1 MQNDIE
7 QLFTDGGLLSR
18 HVENYSARSQQIE
31 MAEKVAE
38 ALANHDTLIAE
49 AGTGTGKTFAYL
61 APAILSGQKVFIST
75 GTKNLQDQLFK
86 KDLPKLREV
95 LSVPVT
101 AALLKGRSN
110 YLCHHR
116 LSLAE
121 AEPASQFNQ
130 HVLQQVREWTG
141 KTPSGDLSETD
152 LLEEQS
158 SLWPKVTSTVDNC
171 LGQQCPDY
179 EDCFIVE
186 ARRKAQEADIVIIN
200 HHLLM
205 SDMALKASGQ
215 GEVLPDADAIIID
228 EAHQLPAIASQFL
241 GHRISSHQ
249 LQELARDS
257 IREMEQEA
265 SDMAD
270 IRQAA
275 DKLENRLHQ
284 LKLTLGDSDQR
295 LPWHQCIQRYPE
307 VQEQLDGL
315 ISSVET
321 LAEALEPASERSRG
335 LEQCFQRCEDLIQRL
350 SIFSDNEQDE
360 NLVLWLD
367 IRSSGFILHATP
379 QEVSQHFQQWIAE
392 KPSAWIFTSATLT
405 VAGKFNSFI
414 QQLGLEDP
422 VTASWQSPFDY
433 AHQSLLY
440 MPAIPVEPAHPAYN
454 NHVADIARSVIE
466 HSRGRIFLLFTSYKA
481 LHEVA
486 DALQDMD
493 YPILV
498 QGNRAK
504 NQLLAEF
511 REHGNAVLL
520 GTNSFWEGV
529 DVRGEALSCV
539 LIDKIPFASPGDPVL
554 EARINHLRE
563 RGGNPFRSIQIPSAV
578 IQLKQ
583 GMGRLIR
590 DKRDSG
596 VLVLCDPRF
605 LSKPYGKVFMRS
617 LPPMPITQN
626 LDDVAAF
633 FAVEATVES
642 PSSNRRQIP

>member
-1 MQNDIE
+1 MSSDIE
-7 QLFTDGGLLSR
+7 QIFAQGGLLSQ
-18 HVENYSARSQQIE
+18 HIEHYSAREQQIE
-31 MAEKVAE
+31 MAAKVAE
-38 ALANHDTLIAE
+38 ALADGETLIAE

-61 APAILSGQKVFIST
+61 APAMLSGQKVFIST

-95 LSVPVT
+95 LSVPLK

-110 YLCHHR
+110 YLCHYR
-116 LSLAE
+116 LGLAE
-121 AEPASQFNQ
+121 GEPAGEVQQ
-130 HVLQQVREWTG
+130 HTLSELRQWLGT
-141 KTPSGDLSETD
+141 TNSGDLSEAD

-158 SLWPKVTSTVDNC
+158 PLWPKVTSTVDNC

-186 ARRKAQEADIVIIN
+186 ARRKAQEADIVIVN

-215 GEVLPDADAIIID
+215 GEVLPDADAFIID

-241 GHRISSHQ
+241 GHRVSSHQ
-249 LQELARDS
+249 LQELSRDS
-257 IREMEQEA
+257 IREMELEA
-265 SDMAD
+265 SDMAE
-270 IRQAA
+270 IRDAA
-275 DKLENRLHQ
+275 EKLDSRLHQ
-284 LKLTLGDSDQR
+284 LKMVLGDNEQR
-295 LPWHQCIQRYPE
+295 LPWHQCLQRYPDARDK
-307 VQEQLDGL
+307 LDNV
-315 ISSVET
+315 ISCVEK
-321 LAEALEPASERSRG
+321 LAETLEPASERSRG
-335 LEQCFQRCEDLIQRL
+335 LEQCYQRCEDLIQRL
-350 SIFSDNEQDE
+350 TIFSDNDQDD

-367 IRSSGFILHATP
+367 IRGSGFILHATP
-379 QEVSQHFQQWIAE
+379 QEVSEHFQQWIAD
-392 KPSAWIFTSATLT
+392 KPAGWIFTSATLT
-405 VAGKFNSFI
+405 VAGKFNNFV
-414 QQLGLEDP
+414 QQLGLDDP
-422 VTASWQSPFDY
+422 MTASWQSPFDY
-433 AHQSLLY
+433 ARQSLLY
-440 MPAIPVEPAHPAYN
+440 MPSIPVEPSQPGYN
-454 NHVADIARSVIE
+454 SHVAEVARSVIE
-466 HSRGRIFLLFTSYKA
+466 HSRGRTFLLFTSYRA

-486 DALQDMD
+486 DALADMD
-493 YPILV
+493 YPMLV
-498 QGNRAK
+498 QGSRAK

-583 GMGRLIR
+583 GIGRLIR
-590 DKRDSG
+590 DTQDAG

-626 LDDVAAF
+626 IEDVADF
-633 FAVEATVES
+633 FNVEPVA
-642 PSSNRRQIP
+642 

>member
-1 MQNDIE
+1 MQDDIE
-7 QLFTDGGLLSR
+7 QLFADDGLLSR
-18 HVENYSARSQQIE
+18 HVEHYSARSQQIE
-31 MAEKVAE
+31 MAEKVSE
-38 ALANHDTLIAE
+38 ALTNRETLIAE
-49 AGTGTGKTFAYL
+49 AGTGTGKTYAYL

-95 LSVPVT
+95 LSVPLK

-110 YLCHHR
+110 YLCHYR

-121 AEPASQFNQ
+121 TEPSGAMNQ
-130 HVLQQVREWTG
+130 HVLHQLREWSG
-141 KTPSGDLSETD
+141 KTDAGDLSETD

-158 SLWPKVTSTVDNC
+158 ILWPKVTSTVDNC

-179 EDCFIVE
+179 DQCFIVE
-186 ARRKAQEADIVIIN
+186 ARRKAQEADIVIVN

-215 GEVLPDADAIIID
+215 GEVLPEADAFIID

-249 LQELARDS
+249 LQELSRDS
-257 IREMEQEA
+257 VREMELEA
-265 SDMAD
+265 NDMD
-270 IRQAA
+270 SIRQAA

-284 LKLTLGDSDQR
+284 LKLTMGDSEQR
-295 LPWHQCIQRYPE
+295 LPWHQCLQRFPE
-307 VQEQLDGL
+307 VREKLEVF
-315 ISSVET
+315 ISALET
-321 LAEALEPASERSRG
+321 LMESLETASERSRG
-335 LEQCFQRCEDLIQRL
+335 LEQCFERSQDLIDRL
-350 SIFSDNEQDE
+350 SIFNDNDQDE

-367 IRSSGFILHATP
+367 IRGNGFVMHATP
-379 QEVSQHFQQWIAE
+379 QDVSQHFQQWIAD
-392 KPSAWIFTSATLT
+392 KPSAWVFTSATLT
-405 VAGKFNSFI
+405 VAGKFNNFI

-422 VTASWQSPFDY
+422 ITASWPSPFDY
-433 AHQSLLY
+433 ARQSLLY
-440 MPAIPVEPAHPAYN
+440 MPTIPVEPSHSSYN
-454 NHVADIARSVIE
+454 EHIAEIARSVIE
-466 HSRGRIFLLFTSYKA
+466 HSRGRTFLLFTSYRA
-481 LHEVA
+481 LNEVA
-486 DALQDMD
+486 GALQDMD

-498 QGNRAK
+498 QGSRAK

-511 REHGNAVLL
+511 RDHGNAVLL

-583 GMGRLIR
+583 GIGRLIR
-590 DKRDSG
+590 DEHDSG

-617 LPPMPITQN
+617 LPPMPITQKI
-626 LDDVAAF
+626 DDVAAF
-633 FAVEATVES
+633 FSEEAIATD
-642 PSSNRRQIP
+642 

>member
-1 MQNDIE
+1 MQTDIE
-7 QLFTDGGLLSR
+7 NIFADGGLLSQ
-18 HVENYSARSQQIE
+18 HVENYSARTQQIE
-31 MAEKVAE
+31 MAEKVSD
-38 ALANHDTLIAE
+38 ALAHNEVLIAE

-61 APAILSGQKVFIST
+61 APAMLSGQKVFIST

-95 LSVPVT
+95 LSVPLKT
-101 AALLKGRSN
+101 ALLKGRSN

-116 LSLAE
+116 LGLAE
-121 AEPASQFNQ
+121 SEPGAIHQQ
-130 HVLQQVREWTG
+130 HTLQTLREWIG

-158 SLWPKVTSTVDNC
+158 PLWPKVTSTIDNC
-171 LGQQCPDY
+171 LGQQCPEYD
-179 EDCFIVE
+179 ECFIVE

-215 GEVLPDADAIIID
+215 GEVLPDADAFIID
-228 EAHQLPAIASQFL
+228 EAHQLPAIATQFL
-241 GHRISSHQ
+241 GHRVSSHQ
-249 LQELARDS
+249 IQELSRDS
-257 IREMEQEA
+257 IREMEQDA
-265 SDMAD
+265 TDMND

-275 DKLENRLHQ
+275 EKVENRLHQ
-284 LKLTLGDSDQR
+284 FKLTLGDKEQR
-295 LPWHQCIQRYPE
+295 IPWYQVLQ
-307 VQEQLDGL
+307 QQTSTQDKLDSL
-315 ISSVET
+315 ISAIEVLEQS
-321 LAEALEPASERSRG
+321 LEPAAERGRG
-335 LEQCFQRCEDLIQRL
+335 LEQCHQRCQELIKKL
-350 SIFSDNEQDE
+350 SVFSDNEADE
-360 NLVLWLD
+360 NLILWLD
-367 IRSSGFILHATP
+367 VRGSSFILHATP
-379 QEVSQHFQQWIAE
+379 QEISQHFQQWIAD
-392 KPSAWIFTSATLT
+392 KPSGWVFTSATLT
-405 VAGKFNSFI
+405 VAGKFNNFI
-414 QQLGLEDP
+414 QQLGIDDP
-422 VTASWQSPFDY
+422 VTVSWQSPFDY
-433 AHQSLLY
+433 ARQSLLY
-440 MPAIPVEPAHPAYN
+440 MPPVPVEPSNTAYN
-454 NHVADIARSVIE
+454 SHIAVIAKSVIE
-466 HSRGRIFLLFTSYKA
+466 HSQGRIFLLFTSYRA

-498 QGNRAK
+498 QGTGAK
-504 NQLLAEF
+504 SQLLAEF

-563 RGGNPFRSIQIPSAV
+563 RGGNPFRSIQIPTAV

-583 GMGRLIR
+583 GIGRLIR
-590 DKRDSG
+590 DTRDSG

-617 LPPMPITQN
+617 LPPMPITQE

-633 FAVEATVES
+633 FALKAAV
-642 PSSNRRQIP
+642 

>member
-1 MQNDIE
+1 MQDDIE
-7 QLFTDGGLLSR
+7 QLFADGGLLSQ
-18 HVENYSARSQQIE
+18 HVEHYSARSQQIE
-31 MAEKVAE
+31 MAEKVSE
-38 ALANHDTLIAE
+38 ALTNRETLIAE
-49 AGTGTGKTFAYL
+49 AGTGTGKTYAYL

-95 LSVPVT
+95 LSAPLK

-110 YLCHHR
+110 YLCHYR

-121 AEPASQFNQ
+121 TEPSSAMNQ
-130 HVLQQVREWTG
+130 HVLQDLREWTG
-141 KTPSGDLSETD
+141 KTDSGDLSETD

-158 SLWPKVTSTVDNC
+158 PLWPKVTSTVDNC

-179 EDCFIVE
+179 DQCFIVE
-186 ARRKAQEADIVIIN
+186 ARRKAQEADIVIVN

-215 GEVLPDADAIIID
+215 GEVLPDADAFIID

-241 GHRISSHQ
+241 GHRVSSHQ
-249 LQELARDS
+249 LQELSRDS
-257 IREMEQEA
+257 IREMELEA
-265 SDMAD
+265 NDMD
-270 IRQAA
+270 SIRQAA
-275 DKLENRLHQ
+275 EKLENRLHQ
-284 LKLTLGDSDQR
+284 FKLSLGDSEQR
-295 LPWHQCIQRYPE
+295 LPWHQCLQRFPD
-307 VQEQLDGL
+307 VKEQLETL

-321 LAEALEPASERSRG
+321 LMETLETASERSRG
-335 LEQCFQRCEDLIQRL
+335 LEQCCERSQDLIDRL
-350 SIFSDNEQDE
+350 SIFSDNAEDD

-367 IRSSGFILHATP
+367 IRGNSFVLHATP

-392 KPSAWIFTSATLT
+392 KPSAWVFTSATLT
-405 VAGKFNSFI
+405 VAGKFNNFI

-422 VTASWQSPFDY
+422 LTASWQSPFDY
-433 AHQSLLY
+433 ARQSLLY
-440 MPAIPVEPAHPAYN
+440 MPSIPVEPSHHGYN
-454 NHVADIARSVIE
+454 QHIAEIARSVIE
-466 HSRGRIFLLFTSYKA
+466 HSRGRTFLLFTSYRA
-481 LHEVA
+481 LNEVA
-486 DALQDMD
+486 EALQDMD

-498 QGNRAK
+498 QGSRAK

-511 REHGNAVLL
+511 RDHGNAVLL

-583 GMGRLIR
+583 GIGRLIR
-590 DKRDSG
+590 DKQDSG

-626 LDDVAAF
+626 IDDVAAF
-633 FAVEATVES
+633 FSEEAL
-642 PSSNRRQIP
+642 SSAN

>member
-1 MQNDIE
+1 MQTDIE
-7 QLFTDGGLLSR
+7 QLFAEGGLLSN
-18 HVENYSARSQQIE
+18 HVEGYSARTQQIE
-31 MAEKVAE
+31 MAEKVSE
-38 ALANHDTLIAE
+38 ALANNEVLIAE

-61 APAILSGQKVFIST
+61 APAMLSGQKVFIST

-95 LSVPVT
+95 LSVPIK

-116 LSLAE
+116 LALAE
-121 AEPASQFNQ
+121 SEPSAIYQQ
-130 HVLQQVREWTG
+130 HTLQTLREWMG
-141 KTPSGDLSETD
+141 KTSSGDLSETD

-158 SLWPKVTSTVDNC
+158 PLWPKVTSTIDNC

-179 EDCFIVE
+179 DDCFIVE

-215 GEVLPDADAIIID
+215 GEVLPDADAFIID

-241 GHRISSHQ
+241 GHRVSSHQ
-249 LQELARDS
+249 IQELSRDS
-257 IREMEQEA
+257 IREMELDA
-265 SDMAD
+265 TDMED
-270 IRQAA
+270 IRQSAEKV
-275 DKLENRLHQ
+275 DNRLHQ
-284 LKLTLGDSDQR
+284 FKLTLGDKEQR
-295 LPWHQCIQRYPE
+295 LPWYQV
-307 VQEQLDGL
+307 VQQQTSTQDALDSLIMAIEKLEQ
-315 ISSVET
+315 S
-321 LAEALEPASERSRG
+321 LEPASERGRG
-335 LEQCFQRCEDLIQRL
+335 LEQCYQRCQEIIKKLNV
-350 SIFSDNEQDE
+350 FSDNETDD
-360 NLVLWLD
+360 NLILWLD
-367 IRSSGFILHATP
+367 VRGASFILHATP
-379 QEVSQHFQQWIAE
+379 QEISQHFQQWIAD
-392 KPSAWIFTSATLT
+392 KPSAWVFTSATLT
-405 VAGKFNSFI
+405 VAGKFNNFI
-414 QQLGLEDP
+414 QQLGIDDP
-422 VTASWQSPFDY
+422 VTESWQSPFDY
-433 AHQSLLY
+433 ASQSLLY
-440 MPAIPVEPAHPAYN
+440 MPSIPVEPSNNSYN
-454 NHVADIARSVIE
+454 SHIANTAKAVIE
-466 HSRGRIFLLFTSYKA
+466 YSQGRIFLLFTSYRA

-486 DALQDMD
+486 DALQDME

-498 QGNRAK
+498 QGAGAK
-504 NQLLAEF
+504 SQLLAEF

-583 GMGRLIR
+583 GIGRLIR
-590 DKRDSG
+590 DKRDYG

-617 LPPMPITQN
+617 LPPMPITQQ
-626 LDDVAAF
+626 LEDVAEF
-633 FAVEATVES
+633 FSLKATV
-642 PSSNRRQIP
+642 

>member
-1 MQNDIE
+1 MQSDIE
-7 QLFTDGGLLSR
+7 QIFADGGLLSQ
-18 HVENYSARSQQIE
+18 HIEHYSARSQQIE

-38 ALANHDTLIAE
+38 SLANGDTLIAE

-61 APAILSGQKVFIST
+61 APAMLSGQKVFIST

-86 KDLPKLREV
+86 KDLPKLREI
-95 LSVPVT
+95 LSVPVK

-116 LSLAE
+116 LGLAE
-121 AEPASQFNQ
+121 SEPASPITQ
-130 HVLQQVREWTG
+130 HTLQQLRDWSG
-141 KTPSGDLSETD
+141 KSDSGDLSETD

-158 SLWPKVTSTVDNC
+158 LLWPKVTSTVDNC

-179 EDCFIVE
+179 DDCFIVE
-186 ARRKAQEADIVIIN
+186 ARRKAQEADVVIIN

-215 GEVLPDADAIIID
+215 GEVLPDADAFIID

-241 GHRISSHQ
+241 GHRVSSHQ
-249 LQELARDS
+249 LQELSRDC
-257 IREMEQEA
+257 IREMEAEA
-265 SDMAD
+265 ADMD
-270 IRQAA
+270 GIRRAA

-284 LKLTLGDSDQR
+284 LKISLGDNEQR
-295 LPWHQCIQRYPE
+295 LPWHQCLQRFTD
-307 VQEQLDGL
+307 VSEQLENV
-315 ISSVET
+315 ISQLET
-321 LAEALEPASERSRG
+321 LAEELEPAAERSRG
-335 LEQCFQRCEDLIQRL
+335 LEQCHQRTMDLIDRL
-350 SIFSDNEQDE
+350 NIFSDSDHDD

-367 IRSSGFILHATP
+367 IRGSGFILHATP
-379 QEVSQHFQQWIAE
+379 QEVSEQFRQWIAD
-392 KPSAWIFTSATLT
+392 KPSSWVFTSATLT
-405 VAGKFNSFI
+405 VAGKFNNFI
-414 QQLGLEDP
+414 QQLGLDDP
-422 VTASWQSPFDY
+422 ITASWQSPFDY
-433 AHQSLLY
+433 ANQSLLY
-440 MPAIPVEPAHPAYN
+440 MPNIPVEPSSPQYN
-454 NHVADIARSVIE
+454 QHVADIARAVIA
-466 HSRGRIFLLFTSYKA
+466 HSKGRIFLLFTSYRA

-486 DALQDMD
+486 DALKDMD

-498 QGNRAK
+498 QGSRAK

-511 REHGNAVLL
+511 REHGNAILL

-563 RGGNPFRSIQIPSAV
+563 RGGNPFRSIQIPAAV

-590 DKRDSG
+590 DKNDAG

-617 LPPMPITQN
+617 LPPMPITQQ
-626 LDDVAAF
+626 LEDVETF
-633 FAVEATVES
+633 FQTEGVA
-642 PSSNRRQIP
+642 

>member
-1 MQNDIE
+1 MQDDIE
-7 QLFTDGGLLSR
+7 QLFADGGLLSQ
-18 HVENYSARSQQIE
+18 HIEHYSARSQQIE
-31 MAEKVAE
+31 MAEKVGE
-38 ALANHDTLIAE
+38 ALSNRETLIAE
-49 AGTGTGKTFAYL
+49 AGTGTGKTYAYL
-61 APAILSGQKVFIST
+61 APAMLSGQKVFIST

-95 LSVPVT
+95 LSVPLT

-110 YLCHHR
+110 YLCHYR

-121 AEPASQFNQ
+121 TEPSSVMNQ
-130 HVLQQVREWTG
+130 HVLQQLREWSG
-141 KTPSGDLSETD
+141 KTDSGDLSETD

-158 SLWPKVTSTVDNC
+158 ILWSKVTSTVDNC

-179 EDCFIVE
+179 DQCFIVE
-186 ARRKAQEADIVIIN
+186 ARRNAQEADIVIVN

-205 SDMALKASGQ
+205 SDMALKAAGQ
-215 GEVLPDADAIIID
+215 GEVLPDADAFIID

-241 GHRISSHQ
+241 GHRVSSHQ
-249 LQELARDS
+249 LQELSRDS
-257 IREMEQEA
+257 IREMELEA
-265 SDMAD
+265 NDMD
-270 IRQAA
+270 SIRRAA

-284 LKLTLGDSDQR
+284 LKLSLGDSEQR
-295 LPWHQCIQRYPE
+295 LPWHQCLQRFPE
-307 VQEQLDGL
+307 VTEQLEVL
-315 ISSVET
+315 ISALEALMET
-321 LAEALEPASERSRG
+321 LETASERSRG
-335 LEQCFQRCEDLIQRL
+335 LEQCFERSRDLIDRL
-350 SIFSDNEQDE
+350 SIFSDNDEDE

-367 IRSSGFILHATP
+367 IRGSGFILHATP
-379 QEVSQHFQQWIAE
+379 QEISQHFQQWIAD
-392 KPSAWIFTSATLT
+392 KPSAWVFTSATLT
-405 VAGKFNSFI
+405 VAGKFNNFI

-433 AHQSLLY
+433 ARQSLLY
-440 MPAIPVEPAHPAYN
+440 MPSIPVEPSHQSYN
-454 NHVADIARSVIE
+454 QHIAGIARSVIE
-466 HSRGRIFLLFTSYKA
+466 HSRGRTFLLFTSYRT
-481 LHEVA
+481 LNEVA
-486 DALQDMD
+486 EALQDMD

-583 GMGRLIR
+583 GIGRLIR
-590 DKRDSG
+590 DKQDSG

-626 LDDVAAF
+626 IDDVAAF
-633 FAVEATVES
+633 FSETALS
-642 PSSNRRQIP
+642 PAS

>member
-1 MQNDIE
+1 MNNDIE
-7 QLFTDGGLLSR
+7 HIFADGGLLSQ
-18 HVENYSARSQQIE
+18 HIEHYSARSQQIE
-31 MAEKVAE
+31 MAERVTE
-38 ALANHDTLIAE
+38 ALANGDTLIAE

-95 LSVPVT
+95 LSAPLK

-110 YLCHHR
+110 YLCHYR
-116 LSLAE
+116 LSMAE
-121 AEPASQFNQ
+121 KEPASPVNL
-130 HVLQQVREWTG
+130 HKLQQIREWSG
-141 KTPSGDLSETD
+141 KTSFGDLSETD

-158 SLWPKVTSTVDNC
+158 VLWPKVTSTVDNC

-215 GEVLPDADAIIID
+215 GEVLPDADAFIID

-241 GHRISSHQ
+241 GHRVSSHQ
-249 LQELARDS
+249 LQELTRDS
-257 IREMEQEA
+257 IREMEADA
-265 SDMAD
+265 SDMD
-270 IRQAA
+270 TIRQAA
-275 DKLENRLHQ
+275 EKVETRLHQ
-284 LKLTLGDSDQR
+284 LKLALGDNEQR
-295 LPWHQCIQRYPE
+295 LPWHQCLERFPD
-307 VQEQLDGL
+307 VREQLEQL
-315 ISSVET
+315 VASVENLT
-321 LAEALEPASERSRG
+321 DELEPAAERSRG
-335 LEQCFQRCEDLIQRL
+335 LEQCFQRCEDLINRL
-350 SIFSDNEQDE
+350 TIFSDNEQDE

-367 IRSSGFILHATP
+367 VRGSGFVLHATP
-379 QEVSQHFQQWIAE
+379 QEVSQYFQQWIAE
-392 KPSAWIFTSATLT
+392 KPSAWVFTSATLT

-433 AHQSLLY
+433 ARQSLLY
-440 MPAIPVEPAHPAYN
+440 MPSIPVEPSHQGYN
-454 NHVADIARSVIE
+454 SHVAEVARSVIE
-466 HSRGRIFLLFTSYKA
+466 HSRGRIFLLFTSYRA
-481 LHEVA
+481 LNEVA
-486 DALQDMD
+486 EALQDME

-498 QGNRAK
+498 QGSRAK

-511 REHGNAVLL
+511 REHGNAILL

-583 GMGRLIR
+583 GIGRLIR
-590 DKRDSG
+590 DKQDSG

-617 LPPMPITQN
+617 LPPMPISQDM
-626 LDDVAAF
+626 DDVAAF
-633 FAVEATVES
+633 FDMETTV
-642 PSSNRRQIP
+642 

>member
-1 MQNDIE
+1 MQDDIE
-7 QLFTDGGLLSR
+7 HLFADGGLLSQ
-18 HVENYSARSQQIE
+18 HVEHYSARSQQIE
-31 MAEKVAE
+31 MAEKVSE
-38 ALANHDTLIAE
+38 ALANRETLIAE
-49 AGTGTGKTFAYL
+49 AGTGTGKTYAYL

-95 LSVPVT
+95 LSIPLK

-110 YLCHHR
+110 YLCHYR

-121 AEPASQFNQ
+121 TEPSSAMNQ
-130 HVLQQVREWTG
+130 HVLQDLRQWSG
-141 KTPSGDLSETD
+141 KTDSGDLSETD

-179 EDCFIVE
+179 DQCFIVE
-186 ARRKAQEADIVIIN
+186 ARRKAQEADIVIVN

-205 SDMALKASGQ
+205 SDMALKAAGQ
-215 GEVLPDADAIIID
+215 GEVLPDADAFIID

-241 GHRISSHQ
+241 GHRVSSHQ
-249 LQELARDS
+249 LQELSRDS
-257 IREMEQEA
+257 IREMELEA
-265 SDMAD
+265 NDMD
-270 IRQAA
+270 SIRRTAE
-275 DKLENRLHQ
+275 KLENRLHQ
-284 LKLTLGDSDQR
+284 FKLSLGDNEQR
-295 LPWHQCIQRYPE
+295 LPWHQCLQRFPQ
-307 VQEQLDGL
+307 VKDQLETL
-315 ISSVET
+315 ISSLEDLMET
-321 LAEALEPASERSRG
+321 LEAASERSRG
-335 LEQCFQRCEDLIQRL
+335 LEQCYERSQDLIDRL
-350 SIFSDNEQDE
+350 SIFSDNAEDD

-367 IRSSGFILHATP
+367 IRGSSFVLHATP

-392 KPSAWIFTSATLT
+392 KPSAWVFTSATLT
-405 VAGKFNSFI
+405 VAGKFNNFI

-433 AHQSLLY
+433 ASQSLLY
-440 MPAIPVEPAHPAYN
+440 MPSVPVEPSHQGYN
-454 NHVADIARSVIE
+454 QHIAEIARSVIE
-466 HSRGRIFLLFTSYKA
+466 HSRGRTFLLFTSYRA
-481 LHEVA
+481 LNEVA
-486 DALQDMD
+486 EALQEMD

-498 QGNRAK
+498 QGSRAK

-511 REHGNAVLL
+511 RDHGNAVLL

-583 GMGRLIR
+583 GIGRLIR
-590 DKRDSG
+590 DKQDSG

-617 LPPMPITQN
+617 LPSMPITQN
-626 LDDVAAF
+626 IDDVASF
-633 FAVEATVES
+633 FSEEALS
-642 PSSNRRQIP
+642 PAS

>member
-1 MQNDIE
+1 MQDDIE
-7 QLFTDGGLLSR
+7 QLFADDGLLSR
-18 HVENYSARSQQIE
+18 HVEHYSARSQQIE
-31 MAEKVAE
+31 MAEKVSE
-38 ALANHDTLIAE
+38 ALTNRETLIAE
-49 AGTGTGKTFAYL
+49 AGTGTGKTYAYL
-61 APAILSGQKVFIST
+61 APAILSGQKVFISA

-95 LSVPVT
+95 LSVPLK

-110 YLCHHR
+110 YLCHYR

-121 AEPASQFNQ
+121 TEPNSAMNQ
-130 HVLQQVREWTG
+130 HVLQQLREWSG
-141 KTPSGDLSETD
+141 KTDSGDLSETD

-158 SLWPKVTSTVDNC
+158 ILWPKVTSTVDNC

-179 EDCFIVE
+179 DQCFIVE
-186 ARRKAQEADIVIIN
+186 ARRKAQEADIVIVN

-215 GEVLPDADAIIID
+215 GEVLPEADAFIID

-249 LQELARDS
+249 LQELSRDSVREMELEANDMDS
-257 IREMEQEA
+257 IRQA
-265 SDMAD
+265 S
-270 IRQAA
+270 

-284 LKLTLGDSDQR
+284 LKLTMGDSEQR
-295 LPWHQCIQRYPE
+295 LPWHQCLQRFPE
-307 VQEQLDGL
+307 VREKLEVL
-315 ISSVET
+315 ISALET
-321 LAEALEPASERSRG
+321 LMESLETASERSRG
-335 LEQCFQRCEDLIQRL
+335 LEQCFERSQDLIDRL
-350 SIFSDNEQDE
+350 SIFNDNDQDE

-367 IRSSGFILHATP
+367 IRGNGFVMHATP
-379 QEVSQHFQQWIAE
+379 QDVSQHFQQWIAD
-392 KPSAWIFTSATLT
+392 KPSAWVFTSATLT
-405 VAGKFNSFI
+405 VAGKFNNFI

-422 VTASWQSPFDY
+422 ITASWPSPFDY
-433 AHQSLLY
+433 ARQSLLY
-440 MPAIPVEPAHPAYN
+440 MPTIPVEPSHSSYN
-454 NHVADIARSVIE
+454 EHIAEIARSVIE
-466 HSRGRIFLLFTSYKA
+466 HSRGRTFLLFTSYRA
-481 LHEVA
+481 LNEVA
-486 DALQDMD
+486 GALQDMD

-498 QGNRAK
+498 QGSRAK

-511 REHGNAVLL
+511 RDHGNAVLL

-583 GMGRLIR
+583 GIGRLIR
-590 DKRDSG
+590 DEHDSG

-617 LPPMPITQN
+617 LPPMPITQKI
-626 LDDVAAF
+626 DDVAAF
-633 FAVEATVES
+633 FSEEAIATD
-642 PSSNRRQIP
+642 

>member
-1 MQNDIE
+1 MSNDIE
-7 QLFTDGGLLSR
+7 QIFAGGGLLSQ
-18 HVENYSARSQQIE
+18 HIDHYSAREQQIE
-31 MAEKVAE
+31 MAAKVAE
-38 ALANHDTLIAE
+38 ALADGETLIAE

-61 APAILSGQKVFIST
+61 APAMLSGQKVFIST

-86 KDLPKLREV
+86 KDLPKLSEV
-95 LSVPVT
+95 LSVPLK

-110 YLCHHR
+110 YLCHYR
-116 LSLAE
+116 LGLAE
-121 AEPASQFNQ
+121 GEPAGEVQQ
-130 HVLQQVREWTG
+130 HTLSELRQWLGMTH
-141 KTPSGDLSETD
+141 SGDLSETD

-158 SLWPKVTSTVDNC
+158 PLWPKVTSTVDNC

-179 EDCFIVE
+179 DDCFIVE
-186 ARRKAQEADIVIIN
+186 ARRKAQEADIVIVN

-215 GEVLPDADAIIID
+215 GEVLPDADAFIID

-249 LQELARDS
+249 LQELTRDS
-257 IREMEQEA
+257 IREMELEA
-265 SDMAD
+265 SDMAE
-270 IRQAA
+270 IRDAA
-275 DKLENRLHQ
+275 EKLDSRLHQ
-284 LKLTLGDSDQR
+284 LKMALGDNEQR
-295 LPWHQCIQRYPE
+295 LPWHQCLQRHPDARDK
-307 VQEQLDGL
+307 LDNV
-315 ISSVET
+315 ISSVEK
-321 LAEALEPASERSRG
+321 LAETLEPASERSRG
-335 LEQCFQRCEDLIQRL
+335 LEQCYQRCEDLIQRL
-350 SIFSDNEQDE
+350 TIFSDNDQDD

-367 IRSSGFILHATP
+367 VRGSGFILHATP
-379 QEVSQHFQQWIAE
+379 QEVSEHFQQWIAD
-392 KPSAWIFTSATLT
+392 KPASWIFTSATLT
-405 VAGKFNSFI
+405 VAGKFNNFV
-414 QQLGLEDP
+414 QQLGLDDP

-433 AHQSLLY
+433 GRQSLLY
-440 MPAIPVEPAHPAYN
+440 MPSIPVEPSQAGYN
-454 NHVADIARSVIE
+454 NHVAEVARSVIE
-466 HSRGRIFLLFTSYKA
+466 HSRGRTFLLFTSYRA

-486 DALQDMD
+486 DALADMD
-493 YPILV
+493 YPMLV
-498 QGNRAK
+498 QGSRAK

-583 GMGRLIR
+583 GIGRLIR
-590 DKRDSG
+590 DTQDAG

-626 LDDVAAF
+626 IEDVADF
-633 FAVEATVES
+633 FNVEPVA
-642 PSSNRRQIP
+642 

>member
-1 MQNDIE
+1 MNEIE
-7 QLFTDGGLLSR
+7 NIFGDGGLLAQ
-18 HVENYSARSQQIE
+18 HLEHYSARQQQID
-31 MAEKVAE
+31 MAESVAE
-38 ALANHDTLIAE
+38 ALAAGDTLIAE

-61 APAILSGQKVFIST
+61 APAMLSGQKVFIST

-95 LSVPVT
+95 LSAPVK

-110 YLCHHR
+110 YLCHYR
-116 LSLAE
+116 LGLAE
-121 AEPASQFNQ
+121 KEPAGQ
-130 HVLQQVREWTG
+130 LQQHTLQAIREWSG
-141 KTPSGDLSETD
+141 SSQSGDLSETD

-158 SLWPKVTSTVDNC
+158 VLWPKVTSTVDNC

-179 EDCFIVE
+179 DDCFIVE
-186 ARRKAQEADIVIIN
+186 ARRRAQEADIVVIN

-215 GEVLPDADAIIID
+215 GEVLPDADAFIID
-228 EAHQLPAIASQFL
+228 EAHQLPAVASQFL
-241 GHRISSHQ
+241 GHRVSSHQ

-257 IREMEQEA
+257 VREMEQDA
-265 SDMAD
+265 SDMVA
-270 IRQAA
+270 IRDSA
-275 DKLENRLHQ
+275 DKLDSRLHQ
-284 LKLTLGDSDQR
+284 FKMTLGDNDQR
-295 LPWHQCIQRYPE
+295 LPWYQCLQRNPDIKA
-307 VQEQLDGL
+307 QLDVL
-315 ISSVET
+315 ISSLDRLT
-321 LAEALEPASERSRG
+321 EALEAASERSRG
-335 LEQCFQRCEDLIQRL
+335 LELCHQRCLNITERL
-350 SIFSDNEQDE
+350 MIFSDNDQDD

-367 IRSSGFILHATP
+367 IRGSGFILHATP
-379 QEVSQHFQQWIAE
+379 QEVSQHFQQWISD
-392 KPSAWIFTSATLT
+392 KPASWIFTSATLT
-405 VAGKFNSFI
+405 VAGKFNNFI
-414 QQLGLEDP
+414 QQLGLDDP
-422 VTASWQSPFDY
+422 LTHSWQSPFDF
-433 AHQSLLY
+433 ARQSLLY
-440 MPAIPVEPAHPAYN
+440 MPSIPVEPSQPAYN
-454 NHVADIARSVIE
+454 SHVAAVARSVIE
-466 HSRGRIFLLFTSYKA
+466 HSQGRIFLLFTSYRA

-486 DALQDMD
+486 QALEDME
-493 YPILV
+493 YPLLV
-498 QGNRAK
+498 QGSRAK

-583 GMGRLIR
+583 GIGRLIR
-590 DKRDSG
+590 DKNDAG

-617 LPPMPITQN
+617 LPPMPITQDI
-626 LDDVAAF
+626 DDVADF
-633 FAVEATVES
+633 FAVESAT
-642 PSSNRRQIP
+642 

>member
-1 MQNDIE
+1 MLTE
-7 QLFTDGGLLSR
+7 LKELFESEGLLAKHIDGYTPR
-18 HVENYSARSQQIE
+18 QQQIE
-31 MAEKVAE
+31 MAAKVAE
-38 ALANHDTLIAE
+38 ALADGETLTAE

-61 APAILSGQKVFIST
+61 APAMLSGQKVFIST

-95 LSVPVT
+95 LSVPLK

-110 YLCHHR
+110 YLCHYR
-116 LSLAE
+116 LGLAE
-121 AEPASQFNQ
+121 GEPAGEVQQ
-130 HVLQQVREWTG
+130 HTLSELRQWLGT
-141 KTPSGDLSETD
+141 TNSGDLSETD

-158 SLWPKVTSTVDNC
+158 PLWPKVTSTVDNC

-186 ARRKAQEADIVIIN
+186 ARRKAQEADIVIVN

-215 GEVLPDADAIIID
+215 GEVLPDADAFIID

-241 GHRISSHQ
+241 GHRVSSHQ
-249 LQELARDS
+249 LQELTRES
-257 IREMEQEA
+257 IREMELEA
-265 SDMAD
+265 SDMAE
-270 IRQAA
+270 IRDAA
-275 DKLENRLHQ
+275 EKLDSRLHQ
-284 LKLTLGDSDQR
+284 LKMVLGDSEQR
-295 LPWHQCIQRYPE
+295 LPWHQCLQRYPDTRDK
-307 VQEQLDGL
+307 LDNV
-315 ISSVET
+315 ISCVEK
-321 LAEALEPASERSRG
+321 LAETLEPASERSRG
-335 LEQCFQRCEDLIQRL
+335 LEQCYQRCEDLIQRL
-350 SIFSDNEQDE
+350 SIFSDNDQDD

-367 IRSSGFILHATP
+367 IRGSGFILHATP
-379 QEVSQHFQQWIAE
+379 QEVSEHFQQWIAD
-392 KPSAWIFTSATLT
+392 KPAAWIFTSATLT
-405 VAGKFNSFI
+405 VAGKFNNFV
-414 QQLGLEDP
+414 QQLGLDDP

-433 AHQSLLY
+433 GRQSLLY
-440 MPAIPVEPAHPAYN
+440 MPSIPVEPSQSGYN
-454 NHVADIARSVIE
+454 SHVAEVARSVIK
-466 HSRGRIFLLFTSYKA
+466 HSRGRTFLLFTSYRA

-486 DALQDMD
+486 DALADMD
-493 YPILV
+493 YPMLV
-498 QGNRAK
+498 QGSRAK

-583 GMGRLIR
+583 GIGRLIR
-590 DKRDSG
+590 DTQDAG

-626 LDDVAAF
+626 IEDVADF
-633 FAVEATVES
+633 FNVEPVA
-642 PSSNRRQIP
+642 

>member
-1 MQNDIE
+1 MNNDIE
-7 QLFTDGGLLSR
+7 HIFADGGLLSQ
-18 HVENYSARSQQIE
+18 HIEHYSARSQQIE
-31 MAEKVAE
+31 MAEKVTE
-38 ALANHDTLIAE
+38 ALANGDTLIAE

-95 LSVPVT
+95 LSAPLK

-110 YLCHHR
+110 YLCHYR
-116 LSLAE
+116 LSMAE
-121 AEPASQFNQ
+121 KEPASPVNL
-130 HVLQQVREWTG
+130 HKLQQIREWSG
-141 KTPSGDLSETD
+141 KTGSGDLSETD

-158 SLWPKVTSTVDNC
+158 VLWPKVTSTVDNC

-215 GEVLPDADAIIID
+215 GEVLPDADAFIID

-241 GHRISSHQ
+241 GHRVSSHQ
-249 LQELARDS
+249 LQELTRDS
-257 IREMEQEA
+257 IREMEADA
-265 SDMAD
+265 SDMD
-270 IRQAA
+270 TIRQAA
-275 DKLENRLHQ
+275 EKVETRLHQ
-284 LKLTLGDSDQR
+284 LKLALGDNEQR
-295 LPWHQCIQRYPE
+295 LPWHQCLERFPD
-307 VQEQLDGL
+307 VREQLEQL
-315 ISSVET
+315 VASVET
-321 LAEALEPASERSRG
+321 LIDELEPAAERSRG
-335 LEQCFQRCEDLIQRL
+335 LEQCFQRCEDLINRL
-350 SIFSDNEQDE
+350 TIFSDNEQDE

-367 IRSSGFILHATP
+367 VRGSGFVLHATP
-379 QEVSQHFQQWIAE
+379 QEVSQYFQQWIAE
-392 KPSAWIFTSATLT
+392 KPSAWVFTSATLT

-433 AHQSLLY
+433 ARQSLLY
-440 MPAIPVEPAHPAYN
+440 MPSIPVEPSHQGYN
-454 NHVADIARSVIE
+454 SHVAEVARSVIE
-466 HSRGRIFLLFTSYKA
+466 HSRGRIFLLFTSYRA
-481 LHEVA
+481 LNEVA
-486 DALQDMD
+486 EALQDME

-498 QGNRAK
+498 QGSRAK

-511 REHGNAVLL
+511 REHGNAILL

-583 GMGRLIR
+583 GIGRLIR
-590 DKRDSG
+590 DKQDSG

-617 LPPMPITQN
+617 LPPMPISQDM
-626 LDDVAAF
+626 DDVAAF
-633 FAVEATVES
+633 FDMETTV
-642 PSSNRRQIP
+642 

>member
-1 MQNDIE
+1 MNNDIE
-7 QLFTDGGLLSR
+7 HIFADGGLLSQ
-18 HVENYSARSQQIE
+18 HIEHYSARSQQIE
-31 MAEKVAE
+31 MAEKVTE
-38 ALANHDTLIAE
+38 ALANGDTLIAE

-95 LSVPVT
+95 LSAPLK

-110 YLCHHR
+110 YLCHYR
-116 LSLAE
+116 LSMAE
-121 AEPASQFNQ
+121 KEPASPVNL
-130 HVLQQVREWTG
+130 HKLQQIREWSG
-141 KTPSGDLSETD
+141 KTASGDLSETD

-158 SLWPKVTSTVDNC
+158 MLWPKVTSTVDNC

-215 GEVLPDADAIIID
+215 GEVLPDADAFIID

-241 GHRISSHQ
+241 GHRVSSHQ
-249 LQELARDS
+249 LQELTRDS
-257 IREMEQEA
+257 IREMEADA
-265 SDMAD
+265 SDMD
-270 IRQAA
+270 TIRQAA
-275 DKLENRLHQ
+275 EKVETRLHQ
-284 LKLTLGDSDQR
+284 LKLALGDNEQR
-295 LPWHQCIQRYPE
+295 LPWHQCLERFPD
-307 VQEQLDGL
+307 VREQLEQL
-315 ISSVET
+315 VASVET
-321 LAEALEPASERSRG
+321 LIDELEPAAERSRG
-335 LEQCFQRCEDLIQRL
+335 LEQCFQRCEDLINRL
-350 SIFSDNEQDE
+350 TIFSDNEQDE

-367 IRSSGFILHATP
+367 VRGSGFVLHATP
-379 QEVSQHFQQWIAE
+379 QEVSQYFQQWIAE
-392 KPSAWIFTSATLT
+392 KPSAWVFTSATLT

-433 AHQSLLY
+433 ARQSLLY
-440 MPAIPVEPAHPAYN
+440 MPSIPVEPSHQGYN
-454 NHVADIARSVIE
+454 SHVAEVARSVIE
-466 HSRGRIFLLFTSYKA
+466 HSRGRIFLLFTSYRA
-481 LHEVA
+481 LNEVA
-486 DALQDMD
+486 EALQDME

-498 QGNRAK
+498 QGSRAK

-511 REHGNAVLL
+511 REHGNAILL

-583 GMGRLIR
+583 GIGRLIR
-590 DKRDSG
+590 DKQDSG

-617 LPPMPITQN
+617 LPPMPISQDM
-626 LDDVAAF
+626 DDVAAF
-633 FAVEATVES
+633 FDMETTV
-642 PSSNRRQIP
+642 

>member
-1 MQNDIE
+1 MQDDIE
-7 QLFTDGGLLSR
+7 QLFADDGLLSR
-18 HVENYSARSQQIE
+18 HVEHYSARSQQIE
-31 MAEKVAE
+31 MAEKVSE
-38 ALANHDTLIAE
+38 ALTNRETLIAE
-49 AGTGTGKTFAYL
+49 AGTGTGKTYAYL

-95 LSVPVT
+95 LSVPLK

-110 YLCHHR
+110 YLCHYR

-121 AEPASQFNQ
+121 TEPSSAMSQ
-130 HVLQQVREWTG
+130 HVLHQLREWSG
-141 KTPSGDLSETD
+141 KTDSGDLSETD

-158 SLWPKVTSTVDNC
+158 ILWPKVTSTVDNC
-171 LGQQCPDY
+171 LEQQCPDY
-179 EDCFIVE
+179 DQCFIVE
-186 ARRKAQEADIVIIN
+186 ARRKAQEADIVIVN

-215 GEVLPDADAIIID
+215 GEVLPEADAFIID

-249 LQELARDS
+249 LQELSRDS
-257 IREMEQEA
+257 VREMELEA
-265 SDMAD
+265 NDMD
-270 IRQAA
+270 SIRQAA

-284 LKLTLGDSDQR
+284 LKLTMGDSEQR
-295 LPWHQCIQRYPE
+295 LPWHQCLQRFPE
-307 VQEQLDGL
+307 VREKLEVF
-315 ISSVET
+315 ISALET
-321 LAEALEPASERSRG
+321 LMESLETASERSRG
-335 LEQCFQRCEDLIQRL
+335 LEQCFERSQDLIDRL
-350 SIFSDNEQDE
+350 SIFNDNDQDE

-367 IRSSGFILHATP
+367 IRGNGFVMHATP
-379 QEVSQHFQQWIAE
+379 QDVSQHFQQWIAD
-392 KPSAWIFTSATLT
+392 KPSAWVFTSATLT
-405 VAGKFNSFI
+405 VAGKFNNFI
-414 QQLGLEDP
+414 QQLGLEEP
-422 VTASWQSPFDY
+422 ITASWPSPFDY
-433 AHQSLLY
+433 ARQSLLY
-440 MPAIPVEPAHPAYN
+440 MPTIPVEPSHSSYN
-454 NHVADIARSVIE
+454 EHIAEIARSVIE
-466 HSRGRIFLLFTSYKA
+466 HSRGRTFLLFTSYRA
-481 LHEVA
+481 LNEVA
-486 DALQDMD
+486 GALQDMD

-498 QGNRAK
+498 QGSRAK

-511 REHGNAVLL
+511 RDHGNAVLL

-583 GMGRLIR
+583 GIGRLIR
-590 DKRDSG
+590 DEHDSG

-617 LPPMPITQN
+617 LPPMPITQKI
-626 LDDVAAF
+626 DDVAAF
-633 FAVEATVES
+633 FSEEAIATD
-642 PSSNRRQIP
+642 

>member
-1 MQNDIE
+1 MNHEME
-7 QLFTDGGLLSR
+7 QIFGEGGLLSQ
-18 HVENYSARSQQIE
+18 HIEHYSAREQQIE
-31 MAEKVAE
+31 MADKVAE
-38 ALANHDTLIAE
+38 ALADGDTLIAE

-61 APAILSGQKVFIST
+61 APAMLSGQKIFIST

-95 LSVPVT
+95 LSVPLK

-110 YLCHHR
+110 YLCHYR
-116 LSLAE
+116 LGLAE
-121 AEPASQFNQ
+121 GEPAGQVQQ
-130 HVLQQVREWTG
+130 HTLQQLREWLG
-141 KTPSGDLSETD
+141 KTRSGDLSEAD

-158 SLWPKVTSTVDNC
+158 PLWPKVTSTVDNC

-179 EDCFIVE
+179 DDCFIVE

-215 GEVLPDADAIIID
+215 GEVLPDADAFIID
-228 EAHQLPAIASQFL
+228 EAHQLPTIASQFL

-249 LQELARDS
+249 LQELSRDS
-257 IREMEQEA
+257 IREMELEA
-265 SDMAD
+265 SDMD
-270 IRQAA
+270 EIRDAA
-275 DKLENRLHQ
+275 EKMDSRLHQ
-284 LKLTLGDSDQR
+284 LKMGLGDNEQR
-295 LPWHQCIQRYPE
+295 LPWHQCLDRFPD
-307 VQEQLDGL
+307 VRGQLELL
-315 ISSVET
+315 IASVEN
-321 LAEALEPASERSRG
+321 LAETLKPASERSRG
-335 LEQCFQRCEDLIQRL
+335 LEQCYQRCDDLIQRL
-350 SIFSDNEQDE
+350 TIFSDNEQDD

-367 IRSSGFILHATP
+367 IRGSGFILHATP
-379 QEVSQHFQQWIAE
+379 QEVSEHFQQWIAE
-392 KPSAWIFTSATLT
+392 KPASWVFTSATLT
-405 VAGKFNSFI
+405 VAGKFNNFV

-422 VTASWQSPFDY
+422 DTASWQSPFDY
-433 AHQSLLY
+433 GRQSLLY
-440 MPAIPVEPAHPAYN
+440 MPSIPVEPSQPSYN
-454 NHVADIARSVIE
+454 SHVADVARSVIE
-466 HSRGRIFLLFTSYKA
+466 HSRGRTFLLFTSYRA

-486 DALQDMD
+486 DALADMD
-493 YPILV
+493 YPMLV
-498 QGNRAK
+498 QGSRAK

-563 RGGNPFRSIQIPSAV
+563 RGGNPFRSIQIPAAV

-583 GMGRLIR
+583 GIGRLIR
-590 DKRDSG
+590 DTQDAG

-626 LDDVAAF
+626 IEDVADF
-633 FAVEATVES
+633 FNVETVV
-642 PSSNRRQIP
+642 